1 MQKKIKFKTI
11 EDIAIQYI
19 INTNQK
25 GNEFENTMNTIQD
38 PKISIKGI
46 TTIGGSFYC
55 HSNKFYENGNN
66 YIFFRKI
73 PPKTLS
79 EDELITFNTET
90 EESSSKTTIYNSNTV
105 IKITHTKIF
114 VKNCKNLKYS
124 KKLYF
129 PLKYDLVYDCLS
141 ELYLPLI
148 TNLDDLNNLK
158 NYVID
163 TKKKIEYFVNHES
176 IYEKNTNLIENFLNS
191 QIMKKID
198 EFLEEEKCCE
208 IIEFTLILFILHLMF
223 GAKIQY
229 TECINDE
236 DMEAIYGEIC
246 FVLHKM
252 LENIMLK
259 LLFNENYNANNN
271 NMNNNIN
278 NKKNQSNSISF
289 ESVCSRYV
297 KDYFKGVEKSQ
308 NKIIYDLNTNMGI
321 IFQRL
326 YNAINILIINF
337 MKAKITTNN
346 IDNPDEIEKYFLSIL
361 DYQKSD
367 NNEILINENEDDD
380 INNENNNNNNNNIN
394 NDINN
399 YNINNDNNNINN
411 DNNNNRINEK
421 VKLEKE
427 FYDQLECFKM
437 MFCFLTQK
445 ELKDI
450 KDINSINSSTNNIIN
465 NNKIININEEE
476 IDTNKNNVLDY
487 KTKTPCKN
495 ETFTNFNEIV
505 DPIWDNDTNPPNT
518 TPNRKNVGNNNNNSK
533 TMKSY
538 YLNSVKGSK
547 TNNNT
552 PQIISARTTD
562 NNASPSFYQQLKYY
576 FNLYY
581 SNFLQLL
588 EKNKVKPPFLPEM
601 DTKKYKY
608 TLVLDLDETLVH
620 YIEEENSAYVQVR
633 PYADYFL
640 KELSKHFEIVLFTAA
655 EEDYTDIV
663 LKELNKNKYITHIL
677 CRKYTE
683 LNNGSYIKDLSKL
696 GRDLSKVCIV
706 DNNKDNFSLQPENG
720 LFISSYFGEQNDNE
734 LYLLCQDLMKI
745 IEIQPDDI
753 RVVIKQIDIAMQN
766 RYADNMYVLQ

>member
-19 INTNQK
+19 INTNEK
-25 GNEFENTMNTIQD
+25 GNDFEDTINTIQD
-38 PKISIKGI
+38 PKLSIKGA

-55 HSNKFYENGNN
+55 HSNKFYENGN

-73 PPKTLS
+73 PQKNLS

-105 IKITHTKIF
+105 IRITHTKIF
-114 VKNCKNLKYS
+114 VKNCKTLKYS

-129 PLKYDLVYDCLS
+129 PLKYDLVYDCLA
-141 ELYLPLI
+141 ELYFPLI
-148 TNLDDLNNLK
+148 TNLDDLTNLK
-158 NYVID
+158 NYGID
-163 TKKKIEYFVNHES
+163 TKKKIEYFISHDS
-176 IYEKNTNLIENFLNS
+176 IHEKNNNLIENILNS
-191 QIMKKID
+191 QITKKID

-208 IIEFTLILFILHLMF
+208 IIEFSLVLFILHFMF

-271 NMNNNIN
+271 NKKENNNN
-278 NKKNQSNSISF
+278 NRSLNNSISF

-337 MKAKITTNN
+337 TKIKMTTNN
-346 IDNPDEIEKYFLSIL
+346 IDNPDEIDNYFLSIL
-361 DYQKSD
+361 DYQKND
-367 NNEILINENEDDD
+367 GNEILINENGD
-380 INNENNNNNNNNIN
+380 NSSSNIN
-394 NDINN
+394 NDNI
-399 YNINNDNNNINN
+399 INNDNNNK
-411 DNNNNRINEK
+411 INEK
-421 VKLEKE
+421 EILQKE

-437 MFCFLTQK
+437 MFRFLTQK
-445 ELKDI
+445 ELKNK
-450 KDINSINSSTNNIIN
+450 KDINISVNNNDNNNIN
-465 NNKIININEEE
+465 NNKNSINTVNANEEDININK
-476 IDTNKNNVLDY
+476 KNNILDY
-487 KTKTPCKN
+487 KSRTPFKN
-495 ETFTNFNEIV
+495 DTFTPLNKIK
-505 DPIWDNDTNPPNT
+505 DSTWDNDTNPPIS
-518 TPNRKNVGNNNNNSK
+518 TPSRNKGDNNNSK
-533 TMKSY
+533 IIKNNYT
-538 YLNSVKGSK
+538 NSVKGNK
-547 TNNNT
+547 TNNIVTKIMSERNT
-552 PQIISARTTD
+552 DTNTS
-562 NNASPSFYQQLKYY
+562 SSFYQQLKYY

-581 SNFLQLL
+581 NNFLQIL
-588 EKNKVKPPFLPEM
+588 ERNKVKPPFLPPM
-601 DTKKYKY
+601 DTQKYKY

-753 RVVIKQIDIAMQN
+753 RVVIKQIDITMQN
-766 RYADNMYVLQ
+766 RYAENMYVIQ